1 MTSNSSQQVAL
12 VTGGSGGIGLGI
24 TQGLIAEGF
33 KVAMTGRNQ
42 EKGERIAAEL
52 SPDGNA
58 LFIKANALEQTEVEA
73 AVDQTAAWGGRIDL
87 LVNNSGG
94 SSGYALVHELTD
106 EAWQQ
111 ALTWNLTSVFWST
124 RRALPHM
131 LKEGSGCIIN
141 ISSVQGKQA
150 NRPNTSHYISSK
162 HGVNG
167 FTKAVAREYG
177 AMGITSNAICVGAVE
192 TDLMREVGPKAAS
205 AAGLTYEEYKQRYAE
220 QAMTGRL
227 NTVSE
232 VAAMAV
238 LLASP
243 HGKGI
248 TGAILNVD
256 GGTCPY

>member
-1 MTSNSSQQVAL
+1 MLKQ
-12 VTGGSGGIGLGI
+12 GSG
-24 TQGLIAEGF
+24 
-33 KVAMTGRNQ
+33 
-42 EKGERIAAEL
+42 RI
-52 SPDGNA
+52 
-58 LFIKANALEQTEVEA
+58 V
-73 AVDQTAAWGGRIDL
+73 
-87 LVNNSGG
+87 
-94 SSGYALVHELTD
+94 
-106 EAWQQ
+106 
-111 ALTWNLTSVFWST
+111 
-124 RRALPHM
+124 
-131 LKEGSGCIIN
+131 N

-162 HGVNG
+162 HGLNG

-177 AMGITSNAICVGAVE
+177 GNGITSNAICVGAVE

-205 AAGLTYEEYKQRYAE
+205 AAGLTYEQYKQRYAE
-220 QAMTGRL
+220 QAMTGQL
-227 NTVSE
+227 NTVDE